1 MSANNSRRRV
11 AITGMGAVTPLGV
24 GVEAYWQGLV
34 EGRTN
39 VVRMDPYFD
48 TSDLPCQIAAYCSA
62 YNADDHFDKKDQKRN
77 ARFAQFAVVA
87 AREAV
92 KNAGLDLARED
103 PWRVGALL
111 GCGIGGM
118 DFIEEQ
124 VSVLI
129 HKGARRVSP
138 LLIPKIIANMA
149 SGAVAIDLGIKGL
162 NASIA
167 SACASAAHALGE
179 SVRVIQS
186 GDADV
191 MISGGSEAA
200 LCRIALAG
208 FGNMNAVTSRNDDP
222 LHASRPFDA
231 QRDGFV
237 MGEGAGVLI
246 LEAFERAKGRG
257 ATILA
262 ELAGYGAT
270 DDAFH
275 ITAPDSDGAGG
286 AKAMALA
293 LEDAGLSPEDIQYVN
308 AHGTSTPINDRTET
322 LAIKAVFGEH
332 ARRLAISSNK
342 SMIGHLLGAAAA
354 VEAIATILTIR
365 EGVIPPTINYEYPDP
380 DCDLDYVPNVAR
392 RSRVDAAI
400 SNSLG
405 FGGHN
410 GMLLFRKA
418 E

>member
-11 AITGMGAVTPLGV
+11 AITGMGAVTPLGL
-24 GVEAYWQGLV
+24 GVDTYWKGLT

-39 VVRMDPYFD
+39 VLRMDPYFD
-48 TSDLPCQIAAYCSA
+48 TSDLPCKIAAYCTD
-62 YNADDHFDKKDQKRN
+62 YNPDDHFDKKDQKRN
-77 ARFAQFAVVA
+77 ARFVQLAVVA

-92 KNAGLDLARED
+92 KNARLDLANED

-124 VSVLI
+124 VSVMIL
-129 HKGARRVSP
+129 KGARRVSP

-149 SGAVAIDLGIKGL
+149 SGVVAIDLGIKGP

-179 SVRVIQS
+179 SMRVIQT
-186 GDADV
+186 GGADV
-191 MISGGSEAA
+191 MISGGCEAA

-246 LEAFERAKGRG
+246 LEHYERAKARG

-275 ITAPDSDGAGG
+275 ITAPDGDGAGG
-286 AKAMALA
+286 AMAMSLA
-293 LEDAGLSPEDIQYVN
+293 LQDAGLKPEEIQYIN

-322 LAIKAVFGEH
+322 LAIKTVFGEH
-332 ARRLAISSNK
+332 AWKLAISSNK
-342 SMIGHLLGAAAA
+342 SMIGHLLGGAAG
-354 VEAIATILTIR
+354 VEAIATIMTIR
-365 EGVIPPTINYEYPDP
+365 DGVIPPTINYENPDP

-392 RSRVDAAI
+392 RARVDAAI

-410 GMLLFRKA
+410 GTLLFRKY